1 MERRKLLAHIR
12 NQLGKGPSR
21 GLRHQGLIP
30 AIVYG
35 PRTHPK
41 PVYVPIS
48 QLKKSLHTGW
58 ESVLFDL
65 MISGNGE
72 SQTKIVMIKEL
83 QIDPVST
90 NPVHIDFYEVAMDR
104 EIAIEVPIELVGT
117 AVGVEKG
124 GLLQLSKRTLEV
136 ECLPSNIPDGF
147 KIDISSL
154 DIGDSIHVG
163 DIPIKEGA
171 KVLVDSDLVVA
182 SVLPPVVEEVPEKVE
197 EEVAEE
203 VKEAAEEVK
212 EAAEE
217 RKKVEKE

>member
-1 MERRKLLAHIR
+1 MERRKLLVHVR
-12 NQLGKGPSR
+12 NQLGKGPSK
-21 GLRHQGLIP
+21 GLRRQGLIP
-30 AIVYG
+30 AVVYG

-41 PVYVPIS
+41 PVYVTIS
-48 QLKKSLHTGW
+48 ELKKSLHTGW
-58 ESVLFDL
+58 ESALFDL

-72 SQTKIVMIKEL
+72 SQTKTVMIKEL

-90 NPVHIDFYEVAMDR
+90 NPLHIDFYEVAMDR
-104 EIAIEVPIELVGT
+104 EIAVEVSIKVVGT

-136 ECLPSNIPDGF
+136 ECLPSNIPDGI
-147 KIDISSL
+147 KIDVSSL

-163 DIPIKEGA
+163 DIPIEERL

-182 SVLPPVVEEVPEKVE
+182 TVLPPVVEEVPEKVE

-203 VKEAAEEVK
+203 VKEVAEEEK
-212 EAAEE
+212 EVE
-217 RKKVEKE
+217 RK

>member
-1 MERRKLLAHIR
+1 MERMKLLAHIR

-21 GLRHQGLIP
+21 RLRRQGFIP

-41 PVYVPIS
+41 PVYVTIS
-48 QLKKSLHTGW
+48 QLKRSLHTGW
-58 ESVLFDL
+58 ENALFDL
-65 MISGNGE
+65 TISSNGE
-72 SQTKIVMIKEL
+72 SQIKTVMIKEL

-90 NPVHIDFYEVAMDR
+90 NPLHVDFYEVAMDR
-104 EIAIEVPIELVGT
+104 EITIEIPLEFVGT

-136 ECLPSNIPDGF
+136 ECLPSNIPHSI

-154 DIGDSIHVG
+154 DIGDSIFVG
-163 DIPIKEGA
+163 DISMKEGV

-182 SVLPPVVEEVPEKVE
+182 TILPPVVEESPEKVE
-197 EEVAEE
+197 EETAEE
-203 VKEAAEEVK
+203 VKKAGE
-212 EAAEE
+212 EE
-217 RKKVEKE
+217 RE